1 MLKHYKT
8 IALRYICAKQSLFVK
23 NLKAYIVEDDLEN
36 IELLK
41 LLVKK
46 CSPDIEFIGEATN
59 TAEFIDLLLLN
70 KADIIFLDIDLQE
83 ERNSLDILSNFTKIE
98 AEIVITSSSEEFAIN
113 ALNEHNIS
121 SYV

>member
-1 MLKHYKT
+1 M
-8 IALRYICAKQSLFVK
+8 K